1 MISEEEI
8 EEWWERNIDN
18 YIKNY
23 ARWNKL
29 SFAQAQAKFFTEIHE
44 KFLESILQAL
54 QKLMK
59 SCSWD
64 KRKVDS

>member
-8 EEWWERNIDN
+8 KVWWERKIDN

-29 SFAQAQAKFFTEIHE
+29 SLAQAKEIFFIETHE
-44 KFLESILQAL
+44 KFLERIPQSI
-54 QKLMK
+54 QKLLQC
-59 SCSWD
+59 CS
-64 KRKVDS
+64 